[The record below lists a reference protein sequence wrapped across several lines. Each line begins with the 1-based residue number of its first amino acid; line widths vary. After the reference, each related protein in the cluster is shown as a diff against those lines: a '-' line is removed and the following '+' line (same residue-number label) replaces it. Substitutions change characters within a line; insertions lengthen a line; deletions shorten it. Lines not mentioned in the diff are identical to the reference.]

1 MNVRLRSAKTED
13 APAVADVLI
22 LARSAFMP
30 YAPSAHPDPE
40 LRTWVREHLVPSGG
54 VMVAEH
60 EEAVVAVMSTSST
73 DGVHW
78 IDQMMVKP
86 SHVGLG
92 IGSRLLE
99 HALEI
104 LPRPI
109 RLYTFQANS
118 GARRFYER
126 RGFVAVEFTDGELN
140 EEQCPDVLYEL
151 PATGRTAV

>member
-1 MNVRLRSAKTED
+1 MNVRLRPATTED
-13 APAVADVLI
+13 AAAVAEVLI
-22 LARSAFMP
+22 LARLAFMP
-30 YAPSAHPDPE
+30 YAPSAHPDLE
-40 LRTWVREHLVPSGG
+40 LRTWVREHLVPNGG
-54 VMVAEH
+54 VLVAEH
-60 EEAVVAVMSTSST
+60 EEAVVGVMSTSSAV
-73 DGVHW
+73 GIHW

-99 HALEI
+99 RALET

-109 RLYTFQANS
+109 RLYTFQANR

-140 EEQCPDVLYEL
+140 EEHCPDVLYEL
-151 PATGRTAV
+151 SARTVV